1 MEKVEAATARPAS
14 PLTERQEARRR
25 RILRASAQLA
35 GRGGFDAVQ
44 MREVAE
50 SSQVALGTL
59 YRYFPSKIHLL
70 VATMQDQLEHM
81 HGTLR
86 KRPPA
91 GETPGERVAET
102 LMRAFRAL
110 QREPHLA
117 DAMVR
122 ALTFADRSVSP
133 EVDQVSRQTTA
144 IILDAMGR
152 EHPTPAQLSAVR
164 VIEHT
169 WHSALIT
176 WLSGRASIAQV
187 KVDIETVCR
196 LIDLTDPETPH
207 DAPRL
212 AGLPGALRPPRP
224 GGHGGA
230 PRPSRPRRH
239 PRRRRL
245 PGPPGRHDPPGL
257 PRRHR
262 RTGPRLAPPRHGHL
276 PPRPGRRPRP
286 GWARGRREFP
296 ILPPDSKATDPA
308 WVPVRDTNPG
318 NLPSRIAEATGSP
331 EFITVSLDEH
341 RLCAVSEEE
350 YDYWV
355 VRHTFGSGAP
365 VAEV

>member
-1 MEKVEAATARPAS
+1 MSADAKVEAPEAPAARPSSPPPSA

-25 RILRASAQLA
+25 RILHASAQLA
-35 GRGGFDAVQ
+35 SRGGFDAVQ

-59 YRYFPSKIHLL
+59 YRYFPSKVHLL

-86 KRPPA
+86 KKPPTGDTA
-91 GETPGERVAET
+91 AERVAET

-144 IILDAMGR
+144 IILDSMGFGEGAPESGAR
-152 EHPTPAQLSAVR
+152 GRPTPEQLSAVR

-187 KVDIETVCR
+187 KIDIETVCR
-196 LIDLTDPETPH
+196 LIDLTDPSGE
-207 DAPRL
+207 
-212 AGLPGALRPPRP
+212 
-224 GGHGGA
+224 
-230 PRPSRPRRH
+230 
-239 PRRRRL
+239 
-245 PGPPGRHDPPGL
+245 GR
-257 PRRHR
+257 
-262 RTGPRLAPPRHGHL
+262 
-276 PPRPGRRPRP
+276 
-286 GWARGRREFP
+286 
-296 ILPPDSKATDPA
+296 
-308 WVPVRDTNPG
+308 
-318 NLPSRIAEATGSP
+318 
-331 EFITVSLDEH
+331 
-341 RLCAVSEEE
+341 
-350 YDYWV
+350 
-355 VRHTFGSGAP
+355 
-365 VAEV
+365 